1 MNPAHIHLMLNHVP
15 LFGALA
21 VTILCGLALL
31 RRQQGLARGGLLVA
45 VLTAIVGVAVYLTGE
60 PAEELVEDLPGVS
73 EAVLETHE
81 EIALV
86 ATVVLGAFGV
96 LAVIGLIAFRH
107 GVTMGFTRAL
117 LAASLVPLAAM
128 AYTAYLGG
136 QVRHS
141 EIRQGGGGNEA
152 REGRDDGGEAR
163 ENGEDDDALRLGPSS
178 ALAAPGSTGI
188 SARDTLDLIPPSI
201 LEEHEALRAALARVR
216 GEPGALGEA
225 GRALAATME
234 PHFVKEEELAL
245 PPLGVLAALAADEA
259 IQDPARIIELA
270 SRLEA
275 ELPTML
281 AEHREIGAAI
291 EVLRQAAEAAN
302 RPEYAELGE
311 EIFHHARSEEEITYP
326 AAIVVGRYLQSRIGV
341 GE

>member
-1 MNPAHIHLMLNHVP
+1 MARSVGSRAPPPQRRSTMNPAHIHLMLNHVP

-117 LAASLVPLAAM
+117 LAASFVPLAAV

-141 EIRQGGGGNEA
+141 EIRSGGGS
-152 REGRDDGGEAR
+152 GEAR
-163 ENGEDDDALRLGPSS
+163 ESRDDDALRLGPSI
-178 ALAAPGSTGI
+178 ALAASLSPRAF
-188 SARDTLDLIPPSI
+188 ARDTVDLIPPSI
-201 LEEHEALRAALARVR
+201 LEEHEALRAALARVSR
-216 GEPGALGEA
+216 ESGELGEA
-225 GRALAATME
+225 GRALASTME
-234 PHFVKEEELAL
+234 PHFVKEEQLA
-245 PPLGVLAALAADEA
+245 
-259 IQDPARIIELA
+259 
-270 SRLEA
+270 
-275 ELPTML
+275 
-281 AEHREIGAAI
+281 
-291 EVLRQAAEAAN
+291 
-302 RPEYAELGE
+302 
-311 EIFHHARSEEEITYP
+311 
-326 AAIVVGRYLQSRIGV
+326 
-341 GE
+341 